1 MTSKKIG
8 LAALAFSGLLG
19 CGQVSYFSV
28 DVEVNGATG
37 RDRNKLAQIISAE
50 VIATGAISGESSFLL
65 DRFPKESGYNY
76 GNPLPDG
83 QLLLSRFQYET
94 TKESGHV
101 DFQIELHN
109 GTNGPDGVIGS
120 GSAGGDIKAG
130 GTIDV
135 TVKIEPTKFAD

>member
-8 LAALAFSGLLG
+8 LAALAFTGLFG
-19 CGQVSYFSV
+19 CGQSSFFNV
-28 DVEVNGATG
+28 DVEVNGSTG
-37 RDRNKLAQIISAE
+37 RDRNKLTQIISAE
-50 VIATGAISGESSFLL
+50 VIATGAISGEPSFLL
-65 DRFPKESGYNY
+65 DNFPKSASYNY

-83 QLLLSRFQYET
+83 QLLVSRFQYET

-130 GTIDV
+130 GTTTV